1 MSVIS
6 FEEAQ
11 KKLEKVS
18 NSDAELTPNTM
29 SEFLGQLPTDTE
41 EDRDGVLA
49 YEVLAKSHF
58 EGFTTKCDYARDNAD
73 VVAMLACAGFIT
85 TNIQGDQWSNLWKI
99 TVDGLAFL
107 QYSLEGEMDE

>member
-11 KKLEKVS
+11 KKLEKAS
-18 NSDAELTPNTM
+18 DSDAELTQNSM

-49 YEVLAKSHF
+49 YKVLAKSHF
-58 EGFTTKCDYARDNAD
+58 EGFTTKCDYARDHAD
-73 VVAMLACAGFIT
+73 VVAMLACVGFIST
-85 TNIQGDQWSNLWKI
+85 QIAGDQWSNLWKI
-99 TVDGLAFL
+99 TAEGLAFL
-107 QYSLEGEMDE
+107 QYSLEGEMNE

>member
-11 KKLEKVS
+11 KKLEKAS
-18 NSDAELTPNTM
+18 ASDAELTPNTM

-58 EGFTTKCDYARDNAD
+58 EGFTTKCDYARDYAD
-73 VVAMLACAGFIT
+73 VVAMLACVGFIST
-85 TNIQGDQWSNLWKI
+85 QIQGHQWSNLWKI
-99 TVDGLAFL
+99 TAEGLAFL